1 VVIDV
6 TEHATNAENVGQVYA
21 GTAIERDGLQENIRL
36 LHEISEKLDGYF
48 AMRTL
53 GEFPAEG

>member
-1 VVIDV
+1 VIDV
-6 TEHATNAENVGQVYA
+6 TELATYAVNMGQVYPE
-21 GTAIERDGLQENIRL
+21 TAIERDGLQENIRL
-36 LHEISEKLDGYF
+36 LHEISKKLDGYF

>member
-1 VVIDV
+1 MQEAAYVV
-6 TEHATNAENVGQVYA
+6 NVGQTHS
-21 GTAIERDGLQENIRL
+21 GTAIERDGLEENIRL

-53 GEFPAEG
+53 GEFPVEG

>member
-1 VVIDV
+1 VIDV
-6 TEHATNAENVGQVYA
+6 MQEAAYVVNIGQTHS
-21 GTAIERDGLQENIRL
+21 GTAIERDGLEENIRL

-53 GEFPAEG
+53 GEFPVEG

>member
-1 VVIDV
+1 M

-36 LHEISEKLDGYF
+36 LHEISEKLEGYF

>member
-1 VVIDV
+1 V
-6 TEHATNAENVGQVYA
+6 TELATYAVNVGQVYPQ
-21 GTAIERDGLQENIRL
+21 TAIERDGLQENIRL
-36 LHEISEKLDGYF
+36 LHEISKKLDGYF